1 MRVDSEKTTAHDVVQ
16 INNINVVVKDVGK
29 RPMDFGNS
37 VDSSVQKPVM
47 GNDHET
53 SISNTTS
60 KYFQPRWCPSGL
72 THTQKRKLQRL
83 RFQEKREQESKKLRG
98 EQFNQYRPL
107 VPQGKVWR
115 VKAAGQPA
123 RSVKPPQT
131 TGLTGVDWSD
141 RLELPVRP
149 VEPSIQ
155 QKAKSAVPVS
165 VYCDEETPLAPSV
178 QDDEELV
185 DYEATPRMQQYGAQ
199 RDFSAWGAKYWRM
212 IIYLIKLLFSRSVCK
227 GRSKF

>member
-1 MRVDSEKTTAHDVVQ
+1 M
-16 INNINVVVKDVGK
+16 VVKDVGK

-47 GNDHET
+47 GNDHEA

-60 KYFQPRWCPSGL
+60 KYFQPRWCLLGL

-123 RSVKPPQT
+123 RLVKPPQT
-131 TGLTGVDWSD
+131 TGLTGINRSD
-141 RLELPVRP
+141 SLELPVRP
-149 VEPSIQ
+149 VEPSI
-155 QKAKSAVPVS
+155 
-165 VYCDEETPLAPSV
+165 
-178 QDDEELV
+178 
-185 DYEATPRMQQYGAQ
+185 
-199 RDFSAWGAKYWRM
+199 
-212 IIYLIKLLFSRSVCK
+212 
-227 GRSKF
+227 